1 MTTIPEVL
9 ADRAARFSDEEA
21 FVDGELRMTFAQLAA
36 AAADVGSGLL
46 ARGVGPGDRVALWLP
61 NCYEWVVSA
70 LALQLAGACLVPLNT
85 RFKSAE
91 VRHILNRTRAAVL
104 IAPTTFLGV
113 DYLQV
118 LASGVEEGDVAGPL
132 LPGLPHLRHAFAVDG
147 GSHEFSEPWSSLA
160 AGIDGRDGE
169 IWDRA
174 REVTDDD
181 VCDILF
187 TSGTTGLPKGAV
199 CTHGDT
205 VKAYEAFSHVVGLQR
220 GDRYL
225 IVNPF
230 FHAFGYKAGWLS
242 CLLVGATAYP
252 VRTFDVDRVVEIIG
266 RERIT
271 VFPGP
276 PTVYHSIMDRDD
288 IDTAQL
294 TSLRLSV
301 TGSTTVPTELV
312 RRMQD
317 RLTFEHILVGYG
329 LTEAIG
335 LGTMCRPGDDPETV
349 AQTSGRPMLGME
361 LRIVGDDGVDR
372 PQGCEGEILLR
383 GHLMRGYFEDENAT
397 REVLDDAGWLH
408 TGDIGLLDGNGNL
421 RVTDR
426 KKDMY
431 IVGGFNVYPAEVENL
446 ILGDDRIDQVAVVGV
461 PDERLGEV
469 GFAFV
474 VIRSGAHAEPDEFV
488 SAWRAR
494 MANFK
499 APRFVEICRALPLTA
514 NGKVMKDELRRRA
527 ADVVIRPSKKG
538 L

>member
-1 MTTIPEVL
+1 M
-9 ADRAARFSDEEA
+9 
-21 FVDGELRMTFAQLAA
+21 
-36 AAADVGSGLL
+36 
-46 ARGVGPGDRVALWLP
+46 
-61 NCYEWVVSA
+61 VSA
-70 LALQLAGACLVPLNT
+70 LGLQLAGACLVPLNT

-104 IAPTTFLGV
+104 IAPATFLGV
-113 DYLQV
+113 DHLQV
-118 LASGVEEGDVAGPL
+118 LASGIDEGDVAGPL
-132 LPGLPHLRHAFAVDG
+132 LPGLPHLRHVFAVDG
-147 GSHEFSEPWSSLA
+147 GPHEFAQPWSSLA
-160 AGIDGRDGE
+160 ATGIGCEGE

-205 VKAYEAFSHVVGLQR
+205 VQACQAFSQVVGLHR

-252 VRTFDVDRVVEIIG
+252 VRTFDVDEVVGIIA
-266 RERIT
+266 RERVT

-301 TGSTTVPTELV
+301 TGSTTVPAELV

-329 LTEAIG
+329 LTESVG
-335 LGTMCRPGDDPETV
+335 LGTMCRPGDDAETV

-361 LRIVGDDGVDR
+361 LRIVGDDGADR
-372 PQGCEGEILLR
+372 PAGCEGEILLR
-383 GHLMRGYFEDENAT
+383 GHLMRGYFQDELAT
-397 REVLDDAGWLH
+397 GEVLDGAGWLH
-408 TGDIGLLDGNGNL
+408 TGDVGLLDGNGNL
-421 RVTDR
+421 RVTAR

-446 ILGDDRIDQVAVVGV
+446 ILSDDRVDQVAAVSV
-461 PDERLGEV
+461 PDDRLGEV

-474 VIRSGAHAEPDEFV
+474 VLRSGAHAEPDELV
-488 SAWRAR
+488 SSWRAR

-499 APRFVEICRALPLTA
+499 APRFVEICSTLPLTA
-514 NGKVMKDELRRRA
+514 NGKVLKGELRRRA
-527 ADVVIRPSKKG
+527 ADVVNRPSRHG
-538 L
+538 V